1 MTLSK
6 KTLEY
11 KVLKENCCQES
22 NICKIFKRITNI
34 LNLFQSQQ
42 QTQATDIQ
50 EDEIKVEGPSQKRQR
65 ILRSHKRRS
74 TLYTE
79 NTLGKLTWKPTDGVA
94 KKDRSRTTIVKR
106 MKLWNT
112 LWGILVPLTSWN
124 MASFFAVVLSYLPI
138 SHM

>member
-79 NTLGKLTWKPTDGVA
+79 NTLGKLT
-94 KKDRSRTTIVKR
+94 
-106 MKLWNT
+106 
-112 LWGILVPLTSWN
+112 
-124 MASFFAVVLSYLPI
+124 
-138 SHM
+138 